1 MHPPFGEAD
10 PAADEAALTALQHSP
25 GGEAMIDYHRARC
38 DLRRL
43 AREERSNLAELTAQ
57 VGSAAVVYV
66 PSLATDVHDVEGL
79 KRVGRSLL
87 SSDPS

>member
-1 MHPPFGEAD
+1 MTS
-10 PAADEAALTALQHSP
+10 AALRSSLGSTIANSSCI
-25 GGEAMIDYHRARC
+25 AISDARTI
-38 DLRRL
+38 
-43 AREERSNLAELTAQ
+43 TAQ